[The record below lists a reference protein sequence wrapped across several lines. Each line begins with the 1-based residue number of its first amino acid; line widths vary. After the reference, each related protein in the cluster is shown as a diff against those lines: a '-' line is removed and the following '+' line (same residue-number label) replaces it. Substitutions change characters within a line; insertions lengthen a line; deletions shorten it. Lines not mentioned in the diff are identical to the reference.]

1 MPKHKKDKHA
11 KSIIKGLDHGQAGVP
26 PIGGDKQANAPDSKA
41 SQQEDT
47 ARRKGSFEGAGQHAR
62 TGNPGHQ

>member
-11 KSIIKGLDHGQAGVP
+11 KSIIKGLDKEQAGVP
-26 PIGGDKQANAPDSKA
+26 PVGGGLTTQTGANKA
-41 SQQEDT
+41 FQQQD
-47 ARRKGSFEGAGQHAR
+47 AAKRQGGFEGAGQHAR

>member
-11 KSIIKGLDHGQAGVP
+11 KSISKGFKSEQPGVP
-26 PIGGDKQANAPDSKA
+26 PTAGEQSANTGDSKA
-41 SQQEDT
+41 FQQHD
-47 ARRKGSFEGAGQHAR
+47 ASGRSGSFEGAGKHAR

>member
-11 KSIIKGLDHGQAGVP
+11 KSIVKGQDHQQSGVP
-26 PIGGDKQANAPDSKA
+26 PIAGGHPANKGDNKA
-41 SQQEDT
+41 FQQQD
-47 ARRKGSFEGAGQHAR
+47 ASRRLGGFEGAGNHAR